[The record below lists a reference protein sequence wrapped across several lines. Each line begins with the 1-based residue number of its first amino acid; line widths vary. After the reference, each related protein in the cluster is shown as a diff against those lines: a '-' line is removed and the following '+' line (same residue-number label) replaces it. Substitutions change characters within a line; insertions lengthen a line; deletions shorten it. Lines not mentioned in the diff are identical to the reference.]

1 MLLGFWEY
9 FQIPNIKERYFTLIG
24 RISWANAGNKD
35 GLFAIPYYSKAGM
48 YGQGLTKINKKVTV
62 IMQGQFT
69 IAVLAIGLTR
79 KIKYVA

>member
-9 FQIPNIKERYFTLIG
+9 FEIPNIKERYFTLIG
-24 RISWANAGNKD
+24 RKSWAKTGNKH
-35 GLFAIPYYSKAGM
+35 GLFAIPCYSKAGM
-48 YGQGLTKINKKVTV
+48 YGQGFTRINKKVTV